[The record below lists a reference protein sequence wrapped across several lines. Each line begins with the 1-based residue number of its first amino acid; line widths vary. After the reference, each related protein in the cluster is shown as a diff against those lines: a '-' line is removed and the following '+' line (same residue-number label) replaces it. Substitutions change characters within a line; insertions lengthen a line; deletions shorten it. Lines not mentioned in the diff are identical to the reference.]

1 MTYNN
6 IAIVG
11 AGLAG
16 ANLAHRLLKAGCKV
30 TIYEKSRGTGG
41 RLARCRIGDTTAN
54 LGAPWFEPLSSA
66 FRHWLTQQ
74 PEIQRFNLSPS
85 DFSGQSLPQLEIFA
99 ATPTQSSLTRRLA
112 DGATLQSSTRIAKL
126 HPNSKGVLM
135 EDDQGQILASH
146 DAAIITTPA
155 PQAIPLLSPSTE
167 FATQAARVIAQSKWV
182 TVVSLQ
188 QPSGTT
194 SDYFCGQHPV
204 LSRAIRHRTA
214 PCSEPSLEETWFLE
228 ANTEWSDRHRNDASH
243 TVTVDMLQSFTQLT
257 DRALDMT
264 GMRSHRWLYAQHS
277 SPLSEDY
284 LWCPEQRIGA
294 CGDWFNR
301 PGSEGAWF
309 SANLLADKLLD
320 STEGQ

>member
-99 ATPTQSSLTRRLA
+99 ATPTQSSLTRRLV
-112 DGATLQSSTRIAKL
+112 DGAALQGSTCIARL
-126 HPNSKGVLM
+126 QPGRKGVLI
-135 EDDQGQILASH
+135 EDDQGQVLASH
-146 DAAIITTPA
+146 DAAIITAPA
-155 PQAIPLLSPSTE
+155 PQAVPLLSSKAE
-167 FATQAARVIAQSKWV
+167 FSTQASRVRPQPRWV
-182 TVVSLQ
+182 TVVTLQ
-188 QPSGTT
+188 QPSGAT
-194 SDYFCGQHPV
+194 SNYFSGRHPL
-204 LSRAIRHRTA
+204 LSRVARQPASTHPAR
-214 PCSEPSLEETWFLE
+214 PLGETWFLE
-228 ANTEWSDRHRNDASH
+228 ANTEWSDRHQNDPSH
-243 TVTVDMLQSFTQLT
+243 SVTLDMLQSFTQLT
-257 DRALDMT
+257 DRALDIT
-264 GMRSHRWLYAQHS
+264 GLRSHRWLYAQHS

-284 LWCPEQRIGA
+284 LWCPDQRIGA

-301 PGSEGAWF
+301 PGSEGTWF